1 MASTSTLFTGLTGL
15 NAHARKLDVIGNNI
29 ANVNTTAFK
38 SSRMLFSSMFTQ
50 NLGLG
55 TTPSEV
61 LGGVNPK
68 QIGNGVSIGAI
79 QRNFN
84 NGTLNPT
91 GDLRDMA
98 VDGSGFFIVE
108 REGQSFYT
116 RAGTFR
122 QDPSDNLTTA
132 TGERLLGYAI
142 DEDFNILT
150 GQLVPIN
157 IPVGKRTI
165 AEATENVSV
174 VGNLNKDGDIPTQG
188 SIIELLGTATAGL
201 SELGG
206 GFIGSTSL
214 LTDIEDPNAAAT
226 ALFTVGQSIQISG
239 ASIGEAEVPDATL
252 EITATTTVQD
262 FMDFI
267 DAAMGIQAA
276 AGANPDG
283 NTPGVTV
290 DPLTGIIEIV
300 GNTGTINDL
309 SIASGDI
316 QLLDS
321 AGAYVSSPFVADKSE
336 SADGESVRTTF
347 VVYDS
352 LGTDVR
358 VDVTMVLDS
367 TPDEGPLWRYYLSA
381 ADDTDLDLA
390 ITTGTLQFDTDG
402 QLDPDASS
410 ISVTVD
416 RDDTGAGTPLT
427 FDLSFVS
434 DSGQTTSLDTSS
446 SLIGLATD
454 GLPPGTLETFA
465 AGEDGII
472 LGRFSNGAIRTMGQV
487 VLANFS
493 NPAGLIDAGGNLFA
507 TGPNS
512 GPAAIASAGELGNG
526 TIVSG
531 ALELSNVDLG
541 EEFTQ
546 MILTSTGYSASSRVI
561 RTADE
566 LIQQLL
572 VLGR

>member
-1 MASTSTLFTGLTGL
+1 MASTTSLLIGLSGL
-15 NAHARKLDVIGNNI
+15 NAHSRKLDVIGNNI

-55 TTPSEV
+55 TSPNDV

-68 QIGNGVSIGAI
+68 QVGNGVAIGAV

-84 NGTLNPT
+84 NGSLSPT
-91 GDLRDMA
+91 GDLRDLA
-98 VDGSGFFIVE
+98 IDGSGFFMVE
-108 REGQSFYT
+108 REGQTFYS

-132 TGERLLGYAI
+132 TGERLLGYAV
-142 DEDFNILT
+142 DEDFNLLT
-150 GQLVPIN
+150 GDLVPIN

-165 AEATENVSV
+165 AEATENVAV

-188 SIIELLGTATAGL
+188 SIIDLLGTATAGL

-206 GFIGSTSL
+206 GFIGSGSL
-214 LTDIEDPNAAAT
+214 LTNIEDPNSLGT
-226 ALFTVGQSIQISG
+226 PLFTAGQTITISG
-239 ASIGEAEVPDATL
+239 VKKGEAVLPDASL
-252 EITATTTVQD
+252 SITAGTTVQEYMD
-262 FMDFI
+262 FMD
-267 DAAMGIQAA
+267 AALGIQTAS
-276 AGANPDG
+276 GANPDG
-283 NTPGVTV
+283 NTPGVSV
-290 DPLTGIIEIV
+290 DPLTGIIQIV
-300 GNTGTINDL
+300 GNTGTVSDL
-309 SIASGDI
+309 TLASGDI
-316 QLLDS
+316 QLLDA
-321 AGAYVSSPFVADKSE
+321 AGTFVSSPFVADKTAT
-336 SADGESVRTTF
+336 ADGESIRTTF
-347 VVYDS
+347 IAYDS

-367 TPDEGPLWRYYLSA
+367 TPDTGPIWRYFIES

-390 ITTGTLQFDTDG
+390 VSTGTLEFDTDG
-402 QLDPDASS
+402 QLAPDSSS
-410 ISVTVD
+410 ISVTID
-416 RDDTGAGTPLT
+416 RQNTGAGTPLT
-427 FDLSFVS
+427 FDMRFIS
-434 DSGQTTSLDTSS
+434 DSGQTTSLDTRS

-465 AGEDGII
+465 AGEDGVI

-512 GPAAIASAGELGNG
+512 GPAAIAGAGELGNG

-541 EEFTQ
+541 QEFTEL
-546 MILTSTGYSASSRVI
+546 ILTSTGYSASSRVI

>member
-29 ANVNTTAFK
+29 ANVNTTAYK

-68 QIGNGVSIGAI
+68 QIGNGVAIGGI

-122 QDPSDNLTTA
+122 QDPEDNLTTA

-188 SIIELLGTATAGL
+188 SIVDLLGTATAGF

-206 GFIGSTSL
+206 GFISSTSL
-214 LTDIEDPNAAAT
+214 LADIEDPNAAAT
-226 ALFTVGQSIQISG
+226 PLFVAGQSIRVSG
-239 ASIGEAEVPDATL
+239 AKVGEAEVPDAIL
-252 EITATTTVQD
+252 DITAGTTVQD
-262 FMDFI
+262 LMDFI

-290 DPLTGIIEIV
+290 DPLTGILQVV

-309 SIASGDI
+309 TLASGDI
-316 QLLDS
+316 QLLDAS
-321 AGAYVSSPFVADKSE
+321 GAYVSSPFVADKSA
-336 SADGESVRTTF
+336 SADGESIRTTF

-358 VDVTMVLDS
+358 VDVSMVLDS
-367 TPDEGPLWRYYLSA
+367 TPDEGPVWRYYLSA

-390 ITTGTLQFDTDG
+390 ISTGTLQFDTDG
-402 QLDPDASS
+402 QLDPDSSS

-416 RDDTGAGTPLT
+416 RDATGAGTPLT
-427 FDLSFVS
+427 FDLSYIS

-465 AGEDGII
+465 AGEDGVI